1 MVKTLYKIFKMIKI
15 NFFTSDCTL
24 RDGGYYNN
32 WNFGTNLIQRYLN
45 IMAEINI
52 DYVEIGFRSLDN
64 KELKGLVHTLLMN
77 LLIVLKY
84 LKN

>member
-1 MVKTLYKIFKMIKI
+1 MIK
-15 NFFTSDCTL
+15 NKFFHLDCTL

-52 DYVEIGFRSLDN
+52 DYVEIGF
-64 KELKGLVHTLLMN
+64 GH
-77 LLIVLKY
+77 
-84 LKN
+84 